1 MDTKET
7 FEAVCKRIGD
17 HYSDKEN
24 YKVFKKKVKWIGT
37 YLNCEMCFWSSH
49 SNMANEYVCLEIVTS
64 VYANDKTD
72 MDKKGLLY
80 VGIRPKSFNVCNLTD
95 TLFSEIISFMDER
108 TEYVKTLD
116 TPEELK
122 RLKEEI
128 NR

>member
-24 YKVFKKKVKWIGT
+24 YKVFKKKVKWTGT

-72 MDKKGLLY
+72 SAIHSVYTHDKYPIQEIFLL
-80 VGIRPKSFNVCNLTD
+80 IW
-95 TLFSEIISFMDER
+95 
-108 TEYVKTLD
+108 
-116 TPEELK
+116 
-122 RLKEEI
+122 
-128 NR
+128 